1 MGKELSLFCVIL
13 DRSHVLILNM
23 EKDLSGVA
31 EIAPAV
37 NIILMTVTR
46 FPTNMR
52 FYRDNDFNTLTT
64 YSKLMGSHSKIVG
77 SSWSSD
83 VSESAS

>member
-52 FYRDNDFNTLTT
+52 FYRDNDFNTDYFFQIDGLTFEDCW
-64 YSKLMGSHSKIVG
+64 K
-77 SSWSSD
+77 
-83 VSESAS
+83 